1 MKRRVRDRVVGM
13 KVDVDV
19 DVDVD
24 AGREDIGRCRQR
36 SRRRH
41 KVNHPPELELQTC
54 DQLNCD
60 NKIVT

>member
-1 MKRRVRDRVVGM
+1 MKRRVRDRVVGT
-13 KVDVDV
+13 KVDV

-41 KVNHPPELELQTC
+41 RLNHPPELELQTC

-60 NKIVT
+60 NKTVT